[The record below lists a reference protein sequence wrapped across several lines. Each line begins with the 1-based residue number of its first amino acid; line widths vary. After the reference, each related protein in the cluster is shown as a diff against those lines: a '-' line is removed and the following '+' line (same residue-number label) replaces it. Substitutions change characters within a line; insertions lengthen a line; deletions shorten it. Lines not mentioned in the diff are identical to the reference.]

1 MDIRRKFWIVLIGA
15 IAGMVII
22 ACSCSSL
29 IPTPTPT
36 AAPLATS
43 APLATLPP
51 LPTMPPIATTAP
63 IATEAPVATSPATG
77 GEAIPGL
84 AGRWNDPQ
92 TSGTVT
98 TIVWANGQYTVQSVI
113 NPARGGNEV
122 TKSSWS
128 DGVLNW
134 TYCVPGGNCITSLTV
149 SVEGD
154 NLKTVYT
161 DDQGNSGEDTFTR
174 AP

>member
-1 MDIRRKFWIVLIGA
+1 MDIRKKFWLVLIGA

-36 AAPLATS
+36 S
-43 APLATLPP
+43 APESTTNPP
-51 LPTMPPIATTAP
+51 ASSQ
-63 IATEAPVATSPATG
+63 EAM
-77 GEAIPGL
+77 PGL
-84 AGRWNDPQ
+84 AGRWNDPD

-98 TIVWANGQYTVQSVI
+98 TIIWDKSQYMVQSVI
-113 NPARGGNEV
+113 NPSRGGNEV

-128 DGVLNW
+128 NDVLTW
-134 TYCVPGGNCITSLTV
+134 TYCVPNGNCITTATV
-149 SVEGD
+149 SVNGNSLD
-154 NLKTVYT
+154 TTWT
-161 DDQGNSGEDTFTR
+161 DDQSNSGQTTFER